1 MSSAFAIEEVT
12 RLAGAFALTL
22 MRLAAAVNVGAGFV
36 AADDFLLG
44 RGRWRF
50 RFFGHI
56 KFSLKA
62 MGQPERLTLSYAAH
76 ALSR

>member
-1 MSSAFAIEEVT
+1 MGSAFAIEEVT
-12 RLAGAFALTL
+12 RLAAAFALAL

-44 RGRWRF
+44 RSRWRF

-62 MGQPERLTLSYAAH
+62 MEQPEHLTLSYASH
-76 ALSR
+76 GLSR